1 VELRQ
6 GPNNTGK
13 CHSPFVRIRVTGE
26 GQYWYHPFLS
36 RETQKKKKIAKLMLQ
51 NLVYLN
57 GKYKKKILML
67 YYKSNMIMRK
77 TEINLE
83 K

>member
-1 VELRQ
+1 MELRQ

-36 RETQKKKKIAKLMLQ
+36 RETQKKKIAKLMLQ